1 MFSNR
6 IFDVLIS
13 YIHVH
18 ITIQAIKNMT
28 YITYALADSGGAEG
42 TFAPPEKPK
51 KSQINI
57 KK

>member
-18 ITIQAIKNMT
+18 IIIQAIKNMT

-42 TFAPPEKPK
+42 TFAPPK
-51 KSQINI
+51 KKQKIPN
-57 KK
+57 